1 MAVKQ
6 LSEDLYVLPGLV
18 NVYMLRSGD
27 GLVVIDT
34 GFPGSAKKIL
44 DGVRALGQEPSDV
57 RHILLTHAHP
67 DHIGSAAAL
76 RRETGATVWAHP
88 LDAPIIEAGSGFRP
102 VKASPGLLNALVT
115 RFLLGRIKAVE
126 PTRVDRFLEEG
137 DRPPFLP
144 DLTVTHVP
152 GHCAG
157 QVAFVWS
164 RHGGVL
170 FPADTC
176 VNLRGPKLPPA
187 VENLDVA
194 RASLTRL
201 AALDVEAV
209 CYMHGRPV
217 MRGGGK
223 LLRRASLA
231 GW

>member
-1 MAVKQ
+1 MAIKQ
-6 LSEDLYVLPGLV
+6 LTEDLYVIPGLV
-18 NVYMLRSGD
+18 NMYVLRSGD
-27 GLVVIDT
+27 SLVVIDT
-34 GFPGSAKKIL
+34 GFPDSASKIL
-44 DGVRALGQEPSDV
+44 GGVRALGKKPGDV

-88 LDAPIIEAGSGFRP
+88 LDAPIVEAGSGFRP
-102 VKASPGLLNALVT
+102 VKASPGPLNKLVT
-115 RFLLGRIKAVE
+115 RFLLGRINAVE
-126 PTRVDRFLEEG
+126 PTRVNHFLEEG
-137 DRPPFLP
+137 DRLPFLP
-144 DLTVTHVP
+144 DFTVVHVP

-164 RHGGVL
+164 RHGGLL

-217 MRGGGK
+217 MHGGGK
-223 LLRRASLA
+223 LLRLASLA